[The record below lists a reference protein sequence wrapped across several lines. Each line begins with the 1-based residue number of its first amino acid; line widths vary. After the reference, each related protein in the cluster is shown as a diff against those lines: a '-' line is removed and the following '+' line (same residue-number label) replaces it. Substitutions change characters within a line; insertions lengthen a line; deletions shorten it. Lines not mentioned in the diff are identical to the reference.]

1 MPRASTSAKDQSR
14 EIVYGMP
21 YAEWQALNQTEASDA
36 KKAEF
41 EARRPRTTTGTTFTV
56 LLGRVPT

>member
-1 MPRASTSAKDQSR
+1 
-14 EIVYGMP
+14 IIYGMP

-41 EARRPRTTTGTTFTV
+41 EARRPRDH
-56 LLGRVPT
+56 